1 MREREREIFWYEK
14 ATLLLLLLGFVCW
27 CGVCVC
33 VCATQLGW
41 KAVTA
46 QVMDQHECVCYEHT
60 IAVKQ
65 GAMFFDGDET
75 PVASG

>member
-1 MREREREIFWYEK
+1 MKKQLCFYCSWALYV
-14 ATLLLLLLGFVCW
+14 GV
-27 CGVCVC
+27 VCVC